1 MLGIWLSVAQVVIS
15 GYQPI
20 AEQTWVQLN
29 PEYYPLHR
37 TPPAMFVAW
46 HGNQYPPLATKQ
58 KQGRWQI
65 LFPARLVPPF
75 DLFEGEAQL
84 SKAYLAR
91 LRRIDE
97 MAYGV
102 APGQAVA
109 AVAIVQQGSGSL
121 GYHAQPIAPFIA
133 EFRTPQDVL
142 GGVDTLTYT
151 DESEPLLAQ
160 LGGTFRTA
168 GMGGSKAHEGVTSAD
183 MALASSTASAS
194 ADSDAMLTLSAPT
207 AGGSKTVCHQVV
219 AGETLWRIASQLSSA
234 KGVDTYS
241 YLLALAAENKAH
253 LGDGIRVKTG
263 DGLYCPSAE
272 TLAKFDALSQVQRQ
286 QQFARLE
293 RGH

>member
-29 PEYYPLHR
+29 PEYYPLAR

-46 HGNQYPPLATKQ
+46 RGNQFPPLAQKQ
-58 KQGRWQI
+58 KHGRWQI

-75 DLFEGEAQL
+75 DLFEGEAEL
-84 SKAYLAR
+84 SKTYLAR

-109 AVAIVQQGSGSL
+109 AGAIVLQGSGFP
-121 GYHAQPIAPFIA
+121 GYSAQSIAPFIA
-133 EFRTPQDVL
+133 EFRTPQDAF
-142 GGVDTLTYT
+142 GGVDIPTDT

-160 LGGTFRTA
+160 LGVTFRTA
-168 GMGGSKAHEGVTSAD
+168 GMTGADALIGGG
-183 MALASSTASAS
+183 MALASSTASLS
-194 ADSDAMLTLSAPT
+194 TGSDAMLTLSDPAASGPQ
-207 AGGSKTVCHQVV
+207 TVCHQVA
-219 AGETLWRIASQLSSA
+219 AGETLWRIANQLSSA
-234 KGVDTYS
+234 QGVDTYS
-241 YLLALAAENKAH
+241 YLLALVAENQPR
-253 LGDGIRVKTG
+253 LGKSIRVRTG
-263 DGLYCPSAE
+263 EGLYCPRAE
-272 TLAKFDALSQVQRQ
+272 TLAQFDALSPAQRQ

-293 RGH
+293 QGR

>member
-29 PEYYPLHR
+29 PEYYPLAR

-46 HGNQYPPLATKQ
+46 RGNQFPPLAQKQ

-75 DLFEGEAQL
+75 DLFEGEAEL

-102 APGQAVA
+102 APGQA
-109 AVAIVQQGSGSL
+109 AVAIAQQGSGSPL
-121 GYHAQPIAPFIA
+121 DTSLPITPFIA
-133 EFRTPQDVL
+133 EFRTPQDSF
-142 GGVDTLTYT
+142 GGVDIPTHT

-160 LGGTFRTA
+160 LGVTYRTA
-168 GMGGSKAHEGVTSAD
+168 GMTGARGAIAD
-183 MALASSTASAS
+183 MALASSMPSSS
-194 ADSDAMLTLSAPT
+194 ADSDATLTLSAP
-207 AGGSKTVCHQVV
+207 AVGGSQTVCHQVA
-219 AGETLWRIASQLSSA
+219 AGETLWRIANQLSSA
-234 KGVDTYS
+234 KGADTYS
-241 YLLALAAENKAH
+241 YLLALVAENQAR
-253 LGDGIRVKTG
+253 LGHSIRVKTG
-263 DGLYCPSAE
+263 DGLYCPRAE
-272 TLAKFDALSQVQRQ
+272 TLAQFDALSPAQRQ

-293 RGH
+293 QGR

>member
-37 TPPAMFVAW
+37 APPAMFVAW

-58 KQGRWQI
+58 KQGRWQV

-97 MAYGV
+97 LAYGV
-102 APGQAVA
+102 APAQAVA
-109 AVAIVQQGSGSL
+109 NE
-121 GYHAQPIAPFIA
+121 QPVSRSPRERDDVRVPFIA
-133 EFRTPQDVL
+133 EFSAPRTIMMAGQWSPHAA
-142 GGVDTLTYT
+142 
-151 DESEPLLAQ
+151 DEREPLLAN
-160 LGGTFRTA
+160 L
-168 GMGGSKAHEGVTSAD
+168 GVTVSEAGIELESRL
-183 MALASSTASAS
+183 MVASATS
-194 ADSDAMLTLSAPT
+194 PDKPDLALPAP
-207 AGGSKTVCHQVV
+207 ASGERHAVCHQVA

-234 KGVDTYS
+234 RGMDTYS

>member
-29 PEYYPLHR
+29 PEYYPLAR

-46 HGNQYPPLATKQ
+46 HGNQYPPLAQKQ
-58 KQGRWQI
+58 KHGRWQL

-75 DLFEGEAQL
+75 DLFEGEAEL

-102 APGQAVA
+102 APAQMVAVGQPSYVSPL
-109 AVAIVQQGSGSL
+109 QGDEPL
-121 GYHAQPIAPFIA
+121 APFVA
-133 EFRTPQDVL
+133 EFGVPRTGAQ
-142 GGVDTLTYT
+142 GLTTRPAY
-151 DESEPLLAQ
+151 EQEPLLTM
-160 LGGTFRTA
+160 LGVTANEA
-168 GMGGSKAHEGVTSAD
+168 GMSGETRLVAVTATSIDSA
-183 MALASSTASAS
+183 T
-194 ADSDAMLTLSAPT
+194 LTLSAPV
-207 AGGSKTVCHQVV
+207 AGSGHEVCHQVA
-219 AGETLWRIASQLSSA
+219 AGETLWRIANQLSSA
-234 KGVDTYS
+234 RGEDTYS
-241 YLLALAAENKAH
+241 YLLALVAENQQR
-253 LGDGIRVKTG
+253 LGNSIRVKTG

-272 TLAKFDALSQVQRQ
+272 RLAQFDALSPAQRQ

-293 RGH
+293 QGR